1 MRIALAAILIASAL
15 ATAQNRPSSEAALT
29 NLPAQKIG
37 PNDLVSIN
45 VYDAPEFTR
54 TVRVSADGL
63 IRLPMLRTRLRA
75 QGQLPGELET
85 SIAAA
90 LSAEQLVL
98 EPAVTVTVVEYN
110 SRPISVAG
118 AVRNPV
124 TFQAAGPVS
133 LLDAVT
139 RAGGLSP
146 ESGTEILVSR
156 AQPDAAG
163 GRTLIVQR
171 IPVQGLID
179 NADPE
184 LNLKLTGGEEIR
196 VPEAGKVFVVGN
208 VKKPGAYPIRDASET
223 SVLKVLA
230 VAEGLAPFASKQA
243 YIYRRDENATA
254 RNEIPIELKKIMARR
269 SPDVPLQPNDIFY
282 IPDNSGRRAGISV
295 LERAASFGIATM
307 SGVLIW
313 RR

>member
-54 TVRVSADGL
+54 TVRVSSDGL
-63 IRLPMLRTRLRA
+63 IRLPMLQRRVRA
-75 QGQLPGELET
+75 QGQLPAELEI
-85 SIAAA
+85 SIAEA

-124 TFQAAGPVS
+124 TFQAAGPMN

-146 ESGTEILVSR
+146 ESGAEILVSR
-156 AQPDAAG
+156 AQPDASG
-163 GRTLIVQR
+163 GSTLIVQR

-208 VKKPGAYPIRDASET
+208 VKKPGAYQIRDASET

-243 YIYRRDENATA
+243 YIYRRDENAAA
-254 RNEIPIELKKIMARR
+254 RNEIPIELNKIMARR